1 MVYLAWI
8 AVLLTPYWLGPIVV
22 WLTQRVGSRPRFER
36 FVVGRHVVPPDVA
49 VSLRQACDAFAAE
62 GFHVVADLFQSGH
75 VKHVTTRAILL
86 QRPET
91 GELALAVAAFSAA
104 RPARVVASYVELP
117 TRLGDGRSVT
127 INNNPRVGVFTPGSK
142 RVVVQLPDIRDPVR
156 LYRIKQAYLQRRF
169 GQSTIIPFDHQDD
182 PARFLAEAMVREL
195 TEQVEAGTWQRDEV
209 THTFRPTFSGAWQ
222 MTWRLLPPFRAI
234 RMARL
239 RRRAATLLQELGMA
253 GPDAHPIA
261 QPRTRISLAWIAVLA
276 AAVLIVNRCGS
287 DVLRRFGTVAK
298 RGALR
303 LPADFVVPDDFR
315 AAVRTLEVL
324 SGAAATPLAGID
336 SLGDSTVTEGFAVSV
351 PSDQAEALVAA
362 AQPRFLDKGFY
373 LFRAEQHFGIGG
385 RADRVALFPRRD
397 PYEILRLMGTNG
409 TNYSIGSDSI
419 VAWLRTLERE
429 QPFILTG
436 IAFDWVE
443 GRFTSTIRDPAELA
457 RRFHTFCPDIVE
469 QGTGTVDALA
479 KELVESQHLYC
490 WWD

>member
-1 MVYLAWI
+1 M
-8 AVLLTPYWLGPIVV
+8 
-22 WLTQRVGSRPRFER
+22 
-36 FVVGRHVVPPDVA
+36 
-49 VSLRQACDAFAAE
+49 
-62 GFHVVADLFQSGH
+62 FQSGH

-117 TRLGDGRSVT
+117 TRFADGRSVT
-127 INNNPRVGVFTPGSK
+127 LNNNPRVGVFTPGSK

-156 LYRIKQAYLQRRF
+156 LYRIKQAYLQGHF
-169 GQSTIIPFDHQDD
+169 GRSTTRPFDHQDD
-182 PARFLAEAMVREL
+182 PARFLSEAMLREL
-195 TEQVEAGTWQRDEV
+195 TEQVEAGTWRRDEV

-239 RRRAATLLQELGMA
+239 RRRAAALLQELGMV
-253 GPDAHPIA
+253 GPDPHPLP
-261 QPRTRISLAWIAVLA
+261 QPRTRISMAWIAALA

-287 DVLRRFGTVAK
+287 DVLRRVGTVIK
-298 RGALR
+298 GGTLR
-303 LPADFVVPDDFR
+303 LPADFVVPADFR
-315 AAVRTLEVL
+315 APVRTLERL
-324 SGAAATPLAGID
+324 SGAPATPLAGMD

-373 LFRAEQHFGIGG
+373 LFHAEQHFGIGG

-397 PYEILRLMGTNG
+397 PYEILRLIGTNG
-409 TNYSIGSDSI
+409 ANYSIGSDSI
-419 VAWLRTLERE
+419 VAWLRALEPE
-429 QPFILTG
+429 QPFVLTG
-436 IAFDWVE
+436 IAVDWVE
-443 GRFTSTIRDPAELA
+443 GRFTGPIRDPGELA
-457 RRFHTFCPDIVE
+457 RRFHAFCPDIVE
-469 QGTGTVDALA
+469 QGTGSVDALA
-479 KELVESQHLYC
+479 KELVESQRLYC